1 MKYSARLTLLIFSIV
16 IAASG
21 LMFNV
26 NSYIKI
32 LLFVLIVYLVGY
44 FLDKRL
50 FEKHEKE
57 HLDLIEFAPEAIF
70 IYQNEKIVY
79 ANRRFEE
86 LLQLNSNE
94 ILGKS
99 IFDFILPE
107 FHSVVEKRIEMAEAG
122 LKNVE
127 RSELKMRSAQGQI
140 IEIEASSVLINYK
153 NKPSLEV
160 ILKDISLLSALM
172 LDIDYFKR
180 FNDCYGHQAGDDC
193 LKAVAATIKETFT
206 RPGDFFARYGG
217 EEFVVLLPET
227 DEKEAV
233 LLAERLLRNIRNL
246 DIRTVVSEVAD
257 IVTISVGCAA
267 VVPRRHDEPQSLIK
281 MADDALYLA
290 KKSGRNT
297 VKIAVSS

>member
-1 MKYSARLTLLIFSIV
+1 MK
-16 IAASG
+16 
-21 LMFNV
+21 
-26 NSYIKI
+26 
-32 LLFVLIVYLVGY
+32 
-44 FLDKRL
+44 
-50 FEKHEKE
+50 E
-57 HLDLIEFAPEAIF
+57 
-70 IYQNEKIVY
+70 
-79 ANRRFEE
+79 
-86 LLQLNSNE
+86 
-94 ILGKS
+94 
-99 IFDFILPE
+99 
-107 FHSVVEKRIEMAEAG
+107 RIEKAETG

-153 NKPSLEV
+153 NKPSIEV

-180 FNDCYGHQAGDDC
+180 FNDCYGHQAGEDC

-267 VVPRRHDEPQSLIK
+267 VLPRRNVEPQLLIK
-281 MADDALYLA
+281 MADDGLYLA

-297 VKIAVSS
+297 VKIAASS